1 MRVEATR
8 PQGWLRVDWWLHNH
22 CTWKCSYCPE
32 LLRTGSIPMPSL
44 TPSLAFVDELVA
56 YADSRGFK
64 PKIKFTGG
72 EPLEWTSLEDLLD
85 YAHAQGVSVGL
96 RTNANAGAD
105 RWADICPS
113 LTDVEMGYHP
123 EHTQTSVYL
132 LNLDRALTQGVNV
145 RAVFNMLP
153 TRFEETEQ
161 VLDKIRNKYPQVGLE
176 RRMLF
181 EDPAVNHVPMQYT
194 ETQQVKLVRQRGDI
208 KITQGSM
215 VSYTDY
221 PTMVS
226 DKTNRFE
233 GMRCN
238 IGLEQLIVDA
248 WGRVRRGHCG
258 QGGSIGTVGGP
269 IIWPTEALVCRKPSC
284 DNAFDILA
292 TKISV

>member
-8 PQGWLRVDWWLHNH
+8 PRGWLWVDWWLLNH
-22 CTWKCSYCPE
+22 CAWQCSYCPE
-32 LLRTGSIPMPSL
+32 LLRTGSIPKPSL
-44 TPSLAFVDELVA
+44 TPSMAFVDELVA
-56 YADSRGFK
+56 YAASRGFK

-72 EPLEWTSLEDLLD
+72 EPLEWTSLEDLLR
-85 YAHAQGVSVGL
+85 YAHSQGVSLGL
-96 RTNANAGAD
+96 RTNANASAD
-105 RWADICPS
+105 RWATICPS

-132 LNLDRALTQGVNV
+132 LNLDRALAQGVNV
-145 RAVFNMLP
+145 RCVFNMLP

-161 VLDKIRNKYPQVGLE
+161 VLDKVRARYPQVSVE

-181 EDPAVNHVPMQYT
+181 QDPVVNHVPMQYT
-194 ETQQVKLVRQRGDI
+194 ETQQVKLIRQSGDI

-221 PTMVS
+221 PTMIS
-226 DKTNRFE
+226 DGANRFE
-233 GMRCN
+233 GMTCN

-269 IIWPTEALVCRKPSC
+269 IIWPTEVLACRKPSC

>member
-8 PQGWLRVDWWLHNH
+8 PRGWLWVDWWLLNH
-22 CTWKCSYCPE
+22 CAWQCSYCPE
-32 LLRTGSIPMPSL
+32 LLRTGSIPKPSL
-44 TPSLAFVDELVA
+44 TPSMAFVDELVA
-56 YADSRGFK
+56 YAASRGFK

-72 EPLEWTSLEDLLD
+72 EPLEWTSLEDLLR
-85 YAHAQGVSVGL
+85 YAHNQGVSLGL
-96 RTNANAGAD
+96 RTNANAAAD
-105 RWADICPS
+105 RWAAICTG

-123 EHTQTSVYL
+123 EHSQTSVYL
-132 LNLDRALTQGVNV
+132 LNLDRALTQGVHV
-145 RAVFNMLP
+145 RCVFNMLP

-161 VLDKIRNKYPQVGLE
+161 VLDKVRAKYPQVRVE

-181 EDPAVNHVPMQYT
+181 QDPVVNHVPMQYT
-194 ETQQVKLVRQRGDI
+194 ETQQVKLVRQSGAIRV
-208 KITQGSM
+208 TEGSM

-226 DKTNRFE
+226 DGANRFE
-233 GMRCN
+233 GMTCN

-258 QGGSIGTVGGP
+258 QGGSIGTVGGA
-269 IIWPTEALVCRKPSC
+269 IIWPTEALACRKPSC